1 MAIRIMEIPTTHPVL
16 QNKRI
21 GFYFYRRNFP
31 ERNTLGVVTPPLLE
45 EIIRLYAGGRLH
57 TGYVTEKL
65 RPKILQRQIEQTNT
79 KIANEML
86 SIFSLYCPDDAEFNW
101 LDSNDARLCF
111 FCWRLVFLSNE
122 HNATNNPADINSH
135 IQNKMAMMLITVV
148 IMILLAV
155 VGIKSIEMNSRVQ
168 ELSETEAELND
179 EIKQEQAR
187 SDELDQYEK
196 YTQTK
201 KYVEDVAKDKLG
213 LVHDGEILFKES
225 DK

>member
-1 MAIRIMEIPTTHPVL
+1 M
-16 QNKRI
+16 
-21 GFYFYRRNFP
+21 
-31 ERNTLGVVTPPLLE
+31 
-45 EIIRLYAGGRLH
+45 
-57 TGYVTEKL
+57 
-65 RPKILQRQIEQTNT
+65 
-79 KIANEML
+79 
-86 SIFSLYCPDDAEFNW
+86 
-101 LDSNDARLCF
+101 
-111 FCWRLVFLSNE
+111 
-122 HNATNNPADINSH
+122 ATNH
-135 IQNKMAMMLITVV
+135 RRGRYVYRKKQQNKMAMMLITVV

-155 VGIKSIEMNSRVQ
+155 VGIKSIEMNSRVL

>member
-1 MAIRIMEIPTTHPVL
+1 M
-16 QNKRI
+16 
-21 GFYFYRRNFP
+21 
-31 ERNTLGVVTPPLLE
+31 
-45 EIIRLYAGGRLH
+45 
-57 TGYVTEKL
+57 
-65 RPKILQRQIEQTNT
+65 
-79 KIANEML
+79 
-86 SIFSLYCPDDAEFNW
+86 
-101 LDSNDARLCF
+101 
-111 FCWRLVFLSNE
+111 
-122 HNATNNPADINSH
+122 ATNH
-135 IQNKMAMMLITVV
+135 RRGRYVYRKKQHNKMAMMLITVV

>member
-1 MAIRIMEIPTTHPVL
+1 M
-16 QNKRI
+16 
-21 GFYFYRRNFP
+21 
-31 ERNTLGVVTPPLLE
+31 
-45 EIIRLYAGGRLH
+45 
-57 TGYVTEKL
+57 
-65 RPKILQRQIEQTNT
+65 
-79 KIANEML
+79 
-86 SIFSLYCPDDAEFNW
+86 
-101 LDSNDARLCF
+101 
-111 FCWRLVFLSNE
+111 
-122 HNATNNPADINSH
+122 ATNH
-135 IQNKMAMMLITVV
+135 RRGRYVYRKKQQNKMAMMLITVV

-201 KYVEDVAKDKLG
+201 KYIEDVAKDKLG

>member
-1 MAIRIMEIPTTHPVL
+1 MATNHRRGRYVYRKKQ
-16 QNKRI
+16 QNK
-21 GFYFYRRNFP
+21 
-31 ERNTLGVVTPPLLE
+31 L
-45 EIIRLYAGGRLH
+45 
-57 TGYVTEKL
+57 
-65 RPKILQRQIEQTNT
+65 
-79 KIANEML
+79 
-86 SIFSLYCPDDAEFNW
+86 
-101 LDSNDARLCF
+101 
-111 FCWRLVFLSNE
+111 
-122 HNATNNPADINSH
+122 
-135 IQNKMAMMLITVV
+135 AMMLITVV

>member
-1 MAIRIMEIPTTHPVL
+1 M
-16 QNKRI
+16 
-21 GFYFYRRNFP
+21 
-31 ERNTLGVVTPPLLE
+31 
-45 EIIRLYAGGRLH
+45 
-57 TGYVTEKL
+57 
-65 RPKILQRQIEQTNT
+65 
-79 KIANEML
+79 
-86 SIFSLYCPDDAEFNW
+86 
-101 LDSNDARLCF
+101 
-111 FCWRLVFLSNE
+111 
-122 HNATNNPADINSH
+122 ATNHRRGRYVYRKKQQI
-135 IQNKMAMMLITVV
+135 KMAMMLITVV

>member
-1 MAIRIMEIPTTHPVL
+1 M
-16 QNKRI
+16 
-21 GFYFYRRNFP
+21 
-31 ERNTLGVVTPPLLE
+31 
-45 EIIRLYAGGRLH
+45 
-57 TGYVTEKL
+57 
-65 RPKILQRQIEQTNT
+65 
-79 KIANEML
+79 
-86 SIFSLYCPDDAEFNW
+86 
-101 LDSNDARLCF
+101 
-111 FCWRLVFLSNE
+111 
-122 HNATNNPADINSH
+122 ATNH
-135 IQNKMAMMLITVV
+135 RRGRYVYRKKQQNKMAMILITVV

>member
-1 MAIRIMEIPTTHPVL
+1 M
-16 QNKRI
+16 
-21 GFYFYRRNFP
+21 
-31 ERNTLGVVTPPLLE
+31 
-45 EIIRLYAGGRLH
+45 
-57 TGYVTEKL
+57 
-65 RPKILQRQIEQTNT
+65 
-79 KIANEML
+79 
-86 SIFSLYCPDDAEFNW
+86 
-101 LDSNDARLCF
+101 
-111 FCWRLVFLSNE
+111 
-122 HNATNNPADINSH
+122 ATNH
-135 IQNKMAMMLITVV
+135 RRGRYVYRKKQQHKMAMMLITVV
-148 IMILLAV
+148 IMTLLAV

>member
-1 MAIRIMEIPTTHPVL
+1 M
-16 QNKRI
+16 
-21 GFYFYRRNFP
+21 
-31 ERNTLGVVTPPLLE
+31 
-45 EIIRLYAGGRLH
+45 
-57 TGYVTEKL
+57 
-65 RPKILQRQIEQTNT
+65 
-79 KIANEML
+79 
-86 SIFSLYCPDDAEFNW
+86 
-101 LDSNDARLCF
+101 
-111 FCWRLVFLSNE
+111 
-122 HNATNNPADINSH
+122 ATNH
-135 IQNKMAMMLITVV
+135 RRGRYVYRKKQQNKMAMMLITVV
-148 IMILLAV
+148 IMTLLAV